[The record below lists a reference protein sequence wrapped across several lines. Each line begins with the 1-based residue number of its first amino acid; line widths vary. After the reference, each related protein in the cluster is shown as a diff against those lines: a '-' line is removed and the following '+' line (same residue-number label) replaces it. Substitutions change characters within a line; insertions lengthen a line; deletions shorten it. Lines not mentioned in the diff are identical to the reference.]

1 MEIDRK
7 SAEEKDIEN
16 RKRNNII
23 YRVPEKR
30 LENVSERKTSDEV
43 FVKGLLDGV
52 FNTKVDDQDIEKMF
66 RLGRW
71 SEDKARPLLVTFR
84 NLELG

>member
-1 MEIDRK
+1 VEIDRK